1 MELKQAI
8 GQAFKELRVSRG
20 LPQEAA
26 GASQSYISDV
36 ERGLKSPTIEKF
48 NELATNI
55 GVHFFDMLHF
65 VFGRLKRLS
74 MHHSGEAK
82 AAGYLEYE
90 RARVRWFLS
99 IDANDLPDEVKGK
112 KSTFRNIDI
121 SGEQLEFS
129 EGFTDLHTTSYREV
143 LAGRGY
149 GLADA
154 RHCIETVNTIRHAP
168 VVRGEAGEVHP
179 FVAGLRS

>member
-55 GVHFFDMLHF
+55 GVHPLII
-65 VFGRLKRLS
+65 L
-74 MHHSGEAK
+74 AK
-82 AAGYLEYE
+82 GYL
-90 RARVRWFLS
+90 
-99 IDANDLPDEVKGK
+99 
-112 KSTFRNIDI
+112 
-121 SGEQLEFS
+121 
-129 EGFTDLHTTSYREV
+129 
-143 LAGRGY
+143 LAGTP
-149 GLADA
+149 
-154 RHCIETVNTIRHAP
+154 ETVDELLTLLKTELCDLEN
-168 VVRGEAGEVHP
+168 
-179 FVAGLRS
+179 S

>member
-55 GVHFFDMLHF
+55 GVHPLII
-65 VFGRLKRLS
+65 L
-74 MHHSGEAK
+74 AK
-82 AAGYLEYE
+82 GYL
-90 RARVRWFLS
+90 
-99 IDANDLPDEVKGK
+99 
-112 KSTFRNIDI
+112 
-121 SGEQLEFS
+121 
-129 EGFTDLHTTSYREV
+129 
-143 LAGRGY
+143 LAGTPKTVDEL
-149 GLADA
+149 LAL
-154 RHCIETVNTIRHAP
+154 
-168 VVRGEAGEVHP
+168 
-179 FVAGLRS
+179 LREELCDLENS

>member
-55 GVHFFDMLHF
+55 GVHPLII
-65 VFGRLKRLS
+65 L
-74 MHHSGEAK
+74 AK
-82 AAGYLEYE
+82 GY
-90 RARVRWFLS
+90 
-99 IDANDLPDEVKGK
+99 I
-112 KSTFRNIDI
+112 
-121 SGEQLEFS
+121 
-129 EGFTDLHTTSYREV
+129 
-143 LAGRGY
+143 LAGDPETTEEL
-149 GLADA
+149 LALLKNELLDLKD
-154 RHCIETVNTIRHAP
+154 N
-168 VVRGEAGEVHP
+168 
-179 FVAGLRS
+179 